1 MNDKEKDI
9 EQLLGDLT
17 FDDTPDLRHRNLL
30 EKELLRDFNLH
41 DSKTVRPRHNA
52 KWRIVMNMKIARI
65 AVAAALVIAAFVGFV
80 LLDGTSSVSWA
91 QVRDQVAAV
100 KAVVYKAKVS
110 ATENGQPVQLQ
121 IEATLADEY
130 GTRMDTYM
138 GTQLVGRS
146 FTLADKK
153 SQISIFPGQQK
164 YIEVALTEEKRIE
177 NGDPKLIVEAFLQ
190 GDYEE
195 LGRREVN
202 GVACKGIQSNSVSPT
217 SGFPGGRGL
226 MDALKDKFS
235 AKVRASLWVD
245 EATGWPVEITM
256 NITDQD
262 GNEQMTIVVS
272 DFQWDKQIDPATF
285 ASIIPEGY
293 TLMYQVDAEH
303 LEEGKQ
309 LIDGLKYFAQINDGK
324 YPAKLSVRDV
334 VGEIGKI
341 YGAKSGDPSF
351 RIDDAKVSTLK
362 YGAQYFQTL
371 QKDGKDPVYHGPT
384 VTANDANKVLLR
396 WKLSDGQYRVIMG
409 DLQIKDVDAAQL
421 AKLEAP

>member
-1 MNDKEKDI
+1 MNDNEKDI

-41 DSKTVRPRHNA
+41 DSKTVSSRHNA
-52 KWRIVMNMKIARI
+52 KWRIVMNMKIAKL
-65 AVAAALVIAAFVGFV
+65 AAAAVLLIAAFVGFG

-100 KAVVYKAKVS
+100 KAVVYKAKVK
-110 ATENGQPVQLQ
+110 ATENGKPVQLQ

-138 GTQLVGRS
+138 GKQLVGRS
-146 FTLADKK
+146 FTLSDRK
-153 SQISIFPGQQK
+153 SQISIFPKQKK
-164 YIEVALTEEKRIE
+164 YIEVALTEENRIE
-177 NGDPKLIVEAFLQ
+177 NGDPKLIVEAFLK
-190 GDYEE
+190 GDHKE
-195 LGRREVN
+195 LGRREIN
-202 GVACKGIQSNSVSPT
+202 GVTAKGIQSDSVSPAA
-217 SGFPGGRGL
+217 GFPGGRGL
-226 MDALKDKFS
+226 MEALKDRSS
-235 AKVRASLWVD
+235 AKVRTSLWVD
-245 EATGWPVEITM
+245 VATGWPVEITM
-256 NITDQD
+256 DVTDKD
-262 GNEQMTIVVS
+262 GNEQMNIVVS
-272 DFQWDKQIDPATF
+272 DFQWDAQIDPATF
-285 ASIIPEGY
+285 GSIVPEGY
-293 TLMYQVDAEH
+293 TLMYKVDAQH
-303 LEEGKQ
+303 LGEGKQ

-371 QKDGKDPVYHGPT
+371 QNDGKNPVYHGPT

-396 WKLSDGQYRVIMG
+396 WKLSDGKYRVIMG
-409 DLQIKDVDAAQL
+409 DLQIKDVDAAKL
-421 AKLEAP
+421 AQLEAQ